1 MNIKLII
8 PLGACAAL
16 VASHAAPF
24 VNLTFDEPDL
34 SGPFTPVHLGGPQI
48 GKTSQLLRG
57 WTPILN
63 GVAPDTMTYSPVGT
77 SSTGHLTLEENL
89 TSPAG
94 QRTLGYYILFSS
106 SPPNQANFS
115 IKQTGTI
122 PSDAASLGIFANHLL
137 EVRIN
142 GDTIYTVDPEITAY
156 PWVDVSRFAGQSV
169 DLEFSVIQFPFQSV
183 GMGFDILGFKP
194 VPEPSTWALFGV
206 GAAAILCVGRRKT

>member
-34 SGPFTPVHLGGPQI
+34 SGPFTPIHLGGPQI
-48 GKTSQLLRG
+48 GNTTQLLRG
-57 WTPILN
+57 WMPLIN
-63 GVAPDTMTYSPVGT
+63 SVPPDSVTYSPVGT
-77 SSTGHLTLEENL
+77 SSTGHLTLVENL
-89 TSPAG
+89 TGPTE
-94 QRTLGYYILFSS
+94 QQTLGYYLLFSS
-106 SPPNQANFS
+106 SPPNQATFS

-122 PSDAASLGIFANHLL
+122 PLDAASLGIFANHLL

-142 GDTIYTVDPEITAY
+142 GDAIYTVDPEITAY
-156 PWVDVSRFAGQSV
+156 PWVDVARFAGQSV
-169 DLEFSVIQFPFQSV
+169 DLEFSVLQRPFQSV

-194 VPEPSTWALFGV
+194 VPEPSIWALFGV
-206 GAAAILCVGRRKT
+206 GAAAILCIGRWKT